1 MTLVERLVRCSSP
14 SGDEGEVASVVIAEM
29 KSRGFVARE
38 DGIGNA
44 LGTVGHGTKSIYL
57 IGHLDTVPGDLTVR
71 VDDGKLYGRGSV
83 DAKGPLATCIEAATR
98 CAESDAATVTV
109 IGCVGEEADSRGARH
124 ILETMPSPDYVV
136 IAEPSGW
143 AAITLGYKG
152 SLPVRYTVT
161 KPQTHRGAPTST
173 VAEDAVTFY
182 ERICSAY
189 PERGTGFEDLT
200 IRLTSLN
207 TSQDVGQEN
216 AKLSLDV
223 RTPPG
228 FDSNAFCG
236 LVQDA
241 VHGATVSFGDAMPAV
256 LRDKRNPLV
265 RAMLAAIR
273 SEDGQ
278 PVFKRKTGTS
288 DMNLFQQ
295 WNVPM
300 IAYGPGDSSLDH
312 TPDEHLNLAEYER
325 GIAVLKR
332 ALMNLVQG

>member
-14 SGDEGEVASVVIAEM
+14 SGDEAEVATVVIEEM
-29 KSRGFVARE
+29 KARGFDTYV
-38 DGIGNA
+38 DDMGNA
-44 LGTVGHGTKSIYL
+44 LGTIGNGATSIYL
-57 IGHLDTVPGDLTVR
+57 IGHLDTVPGEQKVR
-71 VDDGKLYGRGSV
+71 VDNGKLYGRGSV
-83 DAKGPLATCIEAATR
+83 DAKGPLATCIEAASRFTR
-98 CAESDAATVTV
+98 SEKLAVTV

-124 ILETMPSPDYVV
+124 ILKTMPTPDFVV

-143 AAITLGYKG
+143 SAMTLGYKG
-152 SLPVRYTVT
+152 SLPVHYSAT

-173 VAEDAVTFY
+173 VAEDAVAFY
-182 ERICSAY
+182 EAITARY
-189 PERGTGFEDLT
+189 PDRGIGFEDVT
-200 IRLTSLN
+200 IRLTSVN
-207 TSQDVGQEN
+207 TSQVAGQEY

-228 FDSNAFCG
+228 FDSDVFCRHT
-236 LVQDA
+236 QDVA
-241 VHGATVSFGDAMPAV
+241 HGATVTLGPIMPAV

-312 TPDEHLNLAEYER
+312 TPNEHLNLSEYKR
-325 GIAVLKR
+325 GIDVLGD
-332 ALMNLVQG
+332 ALTYLVH